1 MKISFNCDACGKSYS
16 VSSELAG
23 RKAKCKNCNHVII
36 VPQFVEPEIV
46 AEIADDGEIHQ
57 PLVSSLIESYKSA
70 QAPTPVVT
78 QSEHSLNGTLA
89 SNPGEVTVNKL
100 RYIRSYPKWF
110 FIWHGSLLLSIGLCF
125 VSLWFVPA
133 VLFFGFCCYMYWK
146 RIATQFRSGCAN
158 PAEVVSLDPPLIAA
172 FTNLTKGLVAAD
184 VIKISAEPIAKFSTG
199 MPTVGQKIPTVAL
212 YDDLYPESQH
222 WGTFDPKP
230 VNLVTNSESMI
241 NGVMSTFDH
250 DDWNDLA
257 RGLAQIP
264 KPFKPGHYRIYK
276 PAEFAS
282 RPRPTNEQI
291 QQIVATSLA
300 ELDQTHLFRE
310 ITHERLAAIAPFVP
324 AEAIKLTWGIVDAA
338 GGESKES
345 FVFTDHGI
353 FYNFDGTGSG
363 RIEYANL
370 IGALSTETGLELMVR
385 GGSHGQRIFID
396 SSNLSR
402 RVLGKIDAVFDAIA
416 GRND

>member
-125 VSLWFVPA
+125 ASLWFVPA

-264 KPFKPGHYRIYK
+264 KPL
-276 PAEFAS
+276 
-282 RPRPTNEQI
+282 Q
-291 QQIVATSLA
+291 
-300 ELDQTHLFRE
+300 
-310 ITHERLAAIAPFVP
+310 
-324 AEAIKLTWGIVDAA
+324 A
-338 GGESKES
+338 G
-345 FVFTDHGI
+345 T
-353 FYNFDGTGSG
+353 
-363 RIEYANL
+363 L
-370 IGALSTETGLELMVR
+370 
-385 GGSHGQRIFID
+385 
-396 SSNLSR
+396 SNL
-402 RVLGKIDAVFDAIA
+402 
-416 GRND
+416 